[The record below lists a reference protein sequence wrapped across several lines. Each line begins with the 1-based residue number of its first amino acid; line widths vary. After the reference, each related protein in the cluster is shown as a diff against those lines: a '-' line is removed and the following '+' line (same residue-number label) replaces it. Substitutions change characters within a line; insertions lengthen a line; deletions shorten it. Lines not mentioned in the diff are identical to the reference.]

1 MLFCYPCSFVDLPN
15 PFEQEI
21 VDNLFKDFEH
31 QKTKHPYVE
40 PQVKDAQTIE
50 TETET
55 TNSEFPKL
63 KQEFDKVNN
72 AAERKSQTDTT
83 NLTDDDYDTQTIWNI
98 LKEVIDVTEPIETIT
113 VTGGNDKFN
122 LIETTTIEDNIGMPS
137 DDVIAIDIPEKVK
150 ITTTN

>member
-1 MLFCYPCSFVDLPN
+1 MLPLFICRRTN

-31 QKTKHPYVE
+31 KKTKHPYVE
-40 PQVKDAQTIE
+40 LQVKDAQTIE

-55 TNSEFPKL
+55 INSEFPKL

-72 AAERKSQTDTT
+72 AAEQKSQTDTT
-83 NLTDDDYDTQTIWNI
+83 NLTDDDYDTQTIRNI
-98 LKEVIDVTEPIETIT
+98 LKEVIDVGEPIETIT